1 MLEYKDDAALGQRE
15 KVVAQVRQELQNDAK
30 WKALADSKQSIRTE
44 KEAIV
49 ADELVPSRK

>member
-15 KVVAQVRQELQNDAK
+15 RVVAQVRQELQTDPK
-30 WKALADSKQSIRTE
+30 WKALADNKQSVRTE

-49 ADELVPSRK
+49 ADELTPLRR